1 MAPKT
6 PKKTLDLHGHAT
18 ELLREAASSGAW
30 LALMN
35 NCWVTFQVELLKH
48 RSAIRQRIEK
58 SGNITAFD
66 YWGKSGN
73 QISLLQLVQHYRYT
87 NSRFNVT
94 KAAELINTT
103 RQWVSGALK
112 EARGLG
118 LVDENN
124 LPTEATEQVT
134 CVLTYYLL
142 HNDGLINAIHHMSA
156 RANIFAL
163 ENVDSKMRPFKTND
177 TTLLLKHDS

>member
-6 PKKTLDLHGHAT
+6 PKLTTDLQSHAD

-30 LALMN
+30 LAVMN
-35 NCWVTFQVELLKH
+35 MCWVKFQVELLKH

-58 SGNITAFD
+58 SGGITAYD

-73 QISLLQLVQHYRYT
+73 QLRLLQLVQHYRYT
-87 NSRFNVT
+87 NAKFNVT

-124 LPTEATEQVT
+124 RPTEATESVT
-134 CVLTYYLL
+134 YELTYYLL

-156 RANIFAL
+156 RANIFSL
-163 ENVDSKMRPFKTND
+163 ENVDSKMKPFKTSETN
-177 TTLLLKHDS
+177 LLLKNDS

>member
-87 NSRFNVT
+87 NSKFNVT

-124 LPTEATEQVT
+124 RPTEATEQVT
-134 CVLTYYLL
+134 CELTYYLL

>member
-73 QISLLQLVQHYRYT
+73 QISLLQMAQHYRYT
-87 NSRFNVT
+87 NSNFNVT

-103 RQWVSGALK
+103 R
-112 EARGLG
+112 ETLG
-118 LVDENN
+118 LPHTMVNK
-124 LPTEATEQVT
+124 
-134 CVLTYYLL
+134 
-142 HNDGLINAIHHMSA
+142 
-156 RANIFAL
+156 NIVQIVIRRIQKHL
-163 ENVDSKMRPFKTND
+163 EKSHWTN
-177 TTLLLKHDS
+177 

>member
-87 NSRFNVT
+87 NSKFNVT

-124 LPTEATEQVT
+124 RPTEATESVT
-134 CVLTYYLL
+134 YELTYYLL

-163 ENVDSKMRPFKTND
+163 ENVDSKMKPFKTSETN
-177 TTLLLKHDS
+177 LLLTHDS

>member
-35 NCWVTFQVELLKH
+35 MCWVTFQVELLKH

-58 SGNITAFD
+58 SGGITAYD

-73 QISLLQLVQHYRYT
+73 QLGLLQLLLYYRYT
-87 NSRFNVT
+87 NAKFNVT

-118 LVDENN
+118 LVDDNN
-124 LPTEATEQVT
+124 RPTEATESVT
-134 CVLTYYLL
+134 CELTYYLL

-163 ENVDSKMRPFKTND
+163 EDVDSKMKPFKTND
-177 TTLLLKHDS
+177 TNLLLKNDS

>member
-6 PKKTLDLHGHAT
+6 PKKTLDLHGHAI

-48 RSAIRQRIEK
+48 RSAIRERIEK
-58 SGNITAFD
+58 SGGITAYD
-66 YWGKSGN
+66 YWAKNAN
-73 QISLLQLVQHYRYT
+73 QLGLLQLLLYYRYT
-87 NSRFNVT
+87 NSKFNVT
-94 KAAELINTT
+94 KAAELINMT

-124 LPTEATEQVT
+124 RPTEATEQVT
-134 CVLTYYLL
+134 CELTYYLL

-163 ENVDSKMRPFKTND
+163 EDVDSKLKPFKSND
-177 TTLLLKHDS
+177 TTLLLKHEN